1 MNYQE
6 KVKKSKKIIKEINSL
21 SPGEQFE
28 VTYGVNRDGDPRVFT
43 IRAYNGFKDEIDYT
57 IREGDSFLGGS
68 MNIEKIL
75 KTYMKGYTFDMMGNK
90 TTYNFPLYMFK
101 LRNVHSK

>member
-6 KVKKSKKIIKEINSL
+6 KVKKSKKIIKEIKSL
-21 SPGEQFE
+21 EPGEEFQ
-28 VTYGVNRDGDPRVFT
+28 VIYGVDRDNKPKVFT

-57 IREGDSFLGGS
+57 IRDRISFLGAS
-68 MNIEKIL
+68 MNIEKI
-75 KTYMKGYTFDMMGNK
+75 TNTQMKGYTFDMMGTK

-101 LRNVHSK
+101 LRNVHN

>member
-57 IREGDSFLGGS
+57 IREGNSFLGGS

-75 KTYMKGYTFDMMGNK
+75 KTYMKGYTYDMMANK

>member
-21 SPGEQFE
+21 KPGEQFE

-57 IREGDSFLGGS
+57 IREGNSFLGGS

-75 KTYMKGYTFDMMGNK
+75 KTYMKGYTYDMMANK

-101 LRNVHSK
+101 LRNVHN